1 MKFFE
6 TSKYHSFKKST
17 YITLRWI
24 GIIGQLIAVNFV
36 YLFLNS
42 SFEFITSN
50 LVIFLGILS
59 NLYLIFIYKKTQ
71 LSDRSAFIFLLID
84 ILQLGVLLYLSGG
97 ITNPFV
103 IFILIPSVFSSSNL
117 SLRTNT
123 LLVILT
129 IIIIVFL
136 TFNYQD
142 LPINLNSDF
151 HNNHYFYYSIP
162 VSLIIAL
169 VFLNYFAMTF
179 GTQSRLRKEALGKM
193 EEVMAKEHELLSL
206 GGQAAAAA
214 HSLGTPLS
222 TITIISHDLMKQF
235 KGQKDI
241 EKDIEL
247 LIPIRDNITVF
258 SIGDEHKIIEKDNFT
273 EIIWKN
279 NSFLDLFKQSSLQDY
294 SKGVIDSSNN
304 LFIRFLSWIRV
315 NFFYPDARLSNLNKI
330 ESFLIDYIERKDIN
344 LMITTSPP
352 HSIQLLGKRIKN
364 VINLKGKIIQ
374 IKNIQKNQ
382 YVGYNRTY
390 KTKTKIKVAIIGL
403 GYEDGIPRS
412 LSNKGYVYFKK
423 NRFKIIGRI
432 SMDTF
437 TVDISKSSHD
447 LNIGMYL
454 DIINDQHKID
464 KFAKLCKTIPNEIMT
479 SIGKRVYR
487 KYE

>member
-24 GIIGQLIAVNFV
+24 GITGQLIAVNFV

-42 SFEFITSN
+42 SFDFITSN

-103 IFILIPSVFSSSNL
+103 IFVLIPSVFSSSNL
-117 SLRTNT
+117 SLRTNA

-129 IIIIVFL
+129 IIIIIFL
-136 TFNYQD
+136 TFNYQN

-222 TITIISHDLMKQF
+222 TITIIAHDLMKQF
-235 KGQKDI
+235 KGQKDL

-247 LIPIRDNITVF
+247 LNSQVERCNEILKRLTLNPVEE
-258 SIGDEHKIIEKDNFT
+258 DEF
-273 EIIWKN
+273 
-279 NSFLDLFKQSSLQDY
+279 
-294 SKGVIDSSNN
+294 ID
-304 LFIRFLSWIRV
+304 
-315 NFFYPDARLSNLNKI
+315 
-330 ESFLIDYIERKDIN
+330 KDIN
-344 LMITTSPP
+344 IRDYLHEIISSFREISKKEFVFNFDQDSNPKKISK
-352 HSIQLLGKRIKN
+352 SIEIVYGLRNFIGNANKFSKN
-364 VINLKGKIIQ
+364 TIFINLKSDSEFTEVTIEDDGNGYPRDIISKIGEPYL
-374 IKNIQKNQ
+374 KSNYSKD
-382 YVGYNRTY
+382 
-390 KTKTKIKVAIIGL
+390 KSKEGL
-403 GYEDGIPRS
+403 GLG
-412 LSNKGYVYFKK
+412 LF
-423 NRFKIIGRI
+423 
-432 SMDTF
+432 
-437 TVDISKSSHD
+437 
-447 LNIGMYL
+447 
-454 DIINDQHKID
+454 
-464 KFAKLCKTIPNEIMT
+464 
-479 SIGKRVYR
+479 IGKTLLEKNFASVNCRNSKTRSGAEVIIR
-487 KYE
+487 WKNKELFNI

>member
-24 GIIGQLIAVNFV
+24 GIIGQLLAVNFV

-42 SFEFITSN
+42 SFDFITSN

-136 TFNYQD
+136 TFNHQD

-222 TITIISHDLMKQF
+222 TITIIAHDLMKQF
-235 KGQKDI
+235 KGQKDL

-247 LIPIRDNITVF
+247 LNSQVERCNEILKRLTLNPVEE
-258 SIGDEHKIIEKDNFT
+258 DEF
-273 EIIWKN
+273 
-279 NSFLDLFKQSSLQDY
+279 
-294 SKGVIDSSNN
+294 ID
-304 LFIRFLSWIRV
+304 
-315 NFFYPDARLSNLNKI
+315 
-330 ESFLIDYIERKDIN
+330 KDIN
-344 LMITTSPP
+344 IRDYLHEIINSFREISKKEFVFNFDQDSNPKKISK
-352 HSIQLLGKRIKN
+352 SIEIVYGLRNFIGNANKFAKN
-364 VINLKGKIIQ
+364 TIFINLKSDSEITEITVEDDGNGYPRDILSKIGEPYLKSNNSNDKSKQ
-374 IKNIQKNQ
+374 
-382 YVGYNRTY
+382 
-390 KTKTKIKVAIIGL
+390 GL
-403 GYEDGIPRS
+403 GLG
-412 LSNKGYVYFKK
+412 LF
-423 NRFKIIGRI
+423 
-432 SMDTF
+432 
-437 TVDISKSSHD
+437 
-447 LNIGMYL
+447 
-454 DIINDQHKID
+454 
-464 KFAKLCKTIPNEIMT
+464 
-479 SIGKRVYR
+479 IGKTLLEKNFASINCRNSKTRDGAEVVIR
-487 KYE
+487 WKNKELFNI